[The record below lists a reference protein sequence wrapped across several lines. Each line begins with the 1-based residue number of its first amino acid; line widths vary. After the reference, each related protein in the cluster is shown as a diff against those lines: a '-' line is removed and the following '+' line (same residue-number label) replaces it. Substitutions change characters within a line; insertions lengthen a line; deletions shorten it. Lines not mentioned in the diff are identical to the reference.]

1 MRVLV
6 ILIASLVL
14 SACGTGQFGSS
25 YRGYVDPRG
34 ATDLAALPE
43 EGEPTVIRSSNLDKD
58 VRFYREHNYV
68 VVGESAFNGLR
79 ESEGNAARKAKEVGA
94 THVII
99 AARYTDTE
107 SHHGIDYQHFYR
119 TYYVTDVIQVNGR
132 SVVTRR
138 PVTVSETVPVPY
150 TRHYQNFDQWGVFLA
165 KSNRDPGL
173 GLLLRDLTSAERQ
186 NFKRNSG
193 AFVDVVLTNSPAFLA
208 DIVTGDVIVAV
219 NNTKINNTGH
229 AISMINGL
237 KSEGADITITVL
249 KNGQQKNI
257 GFGIVETTGNAVEPS
272 ITREGTLP
280 LPMPLNPE
288 PNAPEGGNEWIN
300 PDELQNEEAEPPMKE
315 TQSVTF

>member
-1 MRVLV
+1 MRILL

-34 ATDLAALPE
+34 TADIAALPE

-68 VVGESAFNGLR
+68 VVGESAFNGFK

-99 AARYTDTE
+99 SSRYTDTE
-107 SHHGIDYQHFYR
+107 SRHGYDYQQFYR
-119 TYYVTDVIQVNGR
+119 TYYVTDVVQVNGR

-150 TRHYQNFDQWGVFLA
+150 VRHYDNFDQWGVFLA
-165 KSNRDPGL
+165 KSSRTPGL
-173 GLLLRDLTSAERQ
+173 GIVLRDLTGPERQ

-193 AFVDVVLTNSPAFLA
+193 AFVDIVLTNSPAFLA
-208 DIVTGDVIVAV
+208 DIVSGDVVVAV
-219 NNTKINNTGH
+219 NNTKVNDTRHAHSLIN
-229 AISMINGL
+229 AL
-237 KSEGADITITVL
+237 KQEGSDITVTIL
-249 KNGQQKNI
+249 KDGQQKNV
-257 GFGIVETTGNAVEPS
+257 GFGVAEQDGNMIEPAIIPD
-272 ITREGTLP
+272 ITD
-280 LPMPLNPE
+280 PE
-288 PNAPEGGNEWIN
+288 NHIPNNDSDWIN
-300 PDELQNEEAEPPMKE
+300 PDTLQNEEEPPV
-315 TQSVTF
+315 TNTPSVVF